1 MSDLIR
7 GWRRLAVSTAATLA
21 TAAGALFTTSSL
33 ASMVA
38 PSGPPNPDDWVTPS
52 QVGQTLATLRTG
64 GYVLV
69 MRHATTD
76 PSQVD
81 QQPVDLKDC
90 STQRNLTDI
99 GRLNARGWGRVLRA
113 SAVPVGSVLASEYC
127 RTRET
132 AEYLGYPAW
141 TSNAAL
147 TMPVPHNADSEAQ
160 QGRALKALVSI
171 EPASGTNTLLI
182 THNVNLVAAFGSDA
196 AQVGEADLI
205 VLKPGPVDAS
215 VVARLRI
222 RDVAQYAR
230 DTSLLK
236 AADEKEGAK

>member
-7 GWRRLAVSTAATLA
+7 GWRRLALA
-21 TAAGALFTTSSL
+21 TAAGVLLSTSGV
-33 ASMVA
+33 ACMVA
-38 PSGPPNPDDWVTPS
+38 PSGAPNPDDWVSPAE
-52 QVGQTLATLRTG
+52 VDHALARLRAG

-76 PSQVD
+76 PSQAD

-99 GRLNARGWGRVLRA
+99 GRLNARGWGRVFRA
-113 SAVPVGSVLASEYC
+113 SDVPVGTVLASEYC

-141 TSNAAL
+141 TSNAGL
-147 TMPVPHNADSEAQ
+147 TMPVPHNAESEAQ
-160 QGRALKALVSI
+160 QGRALKALASI

-205 VLKPGPVDAS
+205 VLKPGPVDAT

-236 AADEKEGAK
+236 ASDEKEGSR